1 MKRKVTSIMLLS
13 ALLAAGTST
22 FTSCK
27 DTTED
32 VSNDLRGQV
41 NDLQSLVKQQA
52 TALEQITDK
61 FNGLE
66 NIVKDGTVG
75 QLIESKTKEAKDLAQ
90 SAKDLAQTALNKANE
105 VDGKL
110 ADYATIEQLNTAIA
124 NIKQCECDMA
134 ATAALVSRVQALED
148 AVNGSTTGSKGL
160 YQQVIEIIN
169 NQDNV
174 FGPQLE
180 QVIKDAADAMA
191 LAKADSIRLD
201 ELKAKVDG
209 NSTDID
215 LIKEEITKLNN
226 KDITAEL
233 NKYLKISDYNI
244 DKAQFTTDIAT
255 AQNTADQALAKA
267 NGLKDE
273 ITPLI
278 ATAKQE
284 AIDAA
289 YQKAQDYADG
299 KFATKDEL
307 QAVKDA
313 YKDADTKL
321 SEKIDAIE
329 LKLKTLIGNLS
340 DALNKLVTGVI
351 IQAAENPVFGSVN
364 LPVDVNTNVL
374 AAYYGTASKTVRF
387 PAADNT
393 NYVDPSEFVD
403 FGVRGDKLASENE
416 TICSGSAGKLYVT
429 INPNTVDFDGMSFDL
444 VDSKDVS
451 AKTVGFEN
459 LQFTKCNDKT
469 LTFGWTRAA
478 ENNGFYVADVKIAK
492 EKAAQARPD
501 VDARELASAAKQV
514 INKMKNPTTT
524 NLDLTDVATTMY
536 KQLNNKLKA
545 YAVKVSYNGVKVDAK
560 GNAVT
565 TENSVYSDYKLA
577 VTSLPAIT
585 FGQMYTLDSKANYR
599 IPMIPTL
606 ESKGLVFDH
615 FNYNPVTLEKQ
626 SVTVAIPD
634 VSKVIISEKE
644 TGETIVRL
652 EDNKFEFVGSNLNIT
667 PNGETTID
675 VSLEEFQKVID
686 NLNDQMDGMMSD
698 VNGII
703 DRFNKLTNTVDNTY
717 ISTLNKMIN
726 KFNKIITNPYSFV
739 QPCLAYEGSDKGFH
753 QLSRAEFAPTV
764 LHLNGKTEAAVIL
777 KPISYSADLIVP
789 IYKKY
794 VAVTKVDGNAS
805 AAAKNYANGGSNMNK
820 VLDGSTR
827 DAVLQVNAK
836 GLYEI
841 AYSEVDYGGNII
853 TKKYYVKVVD

>member
-1 MKRKVTSIMLLS
+1 MLLS

-52 TALEQITDK
+52 NALTEITNK

-66 NIVKDGTVG
+66 DIVKDGTVE
-75 QLIESKTKEAKDLAQ
+75 QMITEKSDAAKSLAQ
-90 SAKDLAQTALNKANE
+90 KALEKANE

-110 ADYATIEQLNTAIA
+110 SDYATIEQLNTAIA

-134 ATAALVSRVQALED
+134 ATAALVSRVQALEG
-148 AVNGSTTGSKGL
+148 AVNGSTSSKGL
-160 YQQVIEIIN
+160 SQQIIEIIN

-174 FGPQLE
+174 FGPKLE

-201 ELKAKVDG
+201 DLKAMVDG

-255 AQNTADQALAKA
+255 AQNTADKALTKA

-289 YQKAQDYADG
+289 YQKAKDYADG

-307 QAVKDA
+307 QAVKEA
-313 YKDADTKL
+313 YEKADTKL
-321 SEKIDAIE
+321 SDKIDQIE
-329 LKLKTLIGNLS
+329 TNLKNLIGNLS

-364 LPVDVNTNVL
+364 LPVDINTNVL

-393 NYVDPSEFVD
+393 NYVDPSEYVD

-416 TICSGSAGKLYVT
+416 TICSESAGKLYVT

-459 LQFTKCNDKT
+459 LQFSKCNDKT

-478 ENNGFYVADVKIAK
+478 ENNGFYVADVKLAK
-492 EKAAQARPD
+492 ERAKEARPD
-501 VDARELASAAKQV
+501 VDAHELASAAKQV
-514 INKMKNPTTT
+514 INKMKDTSN
-524 NLDLTDVATTMY
+524 NLDLTDVATTLY

-545 YAVKVSYNGVKVDAK
+545 YAVKVSYNGVKL
-560 GNAVT
+560 NANGKAVA

-577 VTSLPAIT
+577 VTSLPAVT
-585 FGQMYTLDSKANYR
+585 FGQMYTLQSKAHYR

-652 EDNKFEFVGSNLNIT
+652 EDNKFEFIGSNLNIT

-686 NLNDQMDGMMSD
+686 NLNGQMGDMMSD

-703 DRFNKLTNTVDNTY
+703 DRFNKLTNTVDDTY

-726 KFNKIITNPYSFV
+726 KFNKILTNPYSFV
-739 QPCLAYEGSDKGFH
+739 QPCLVYEGSDKGFH

-764 LHLNGKTEAAVIL
+764 LHLNGKTEGAVIL

-794 VAVTKVDGNAS
+794 VAVTKVDGDAS
-805 AAAKNYANGGSNMNK
+805 AAAKNYANGGSNMGK